1 MGNMKVVHPKL
12 FLTLI
17 INYYYY
23 YYYYYYYIVIVFNG
37 HWLVMNKE

>member
-12 FLTLI
+12 FLTII

-23 YYYYYYYIVIVFNG
+23 FYYNIIIIFND
-37 HWLVMNKE
+37 HWLVINKE

>member
-12 FLTLI
+12 FLTII

-23 YYYYYYYIVIVFNG
+23 FYYNIIIIFND
-37 HWLVMNKE
+37 HWLVISKE

>member
-12 FLTLI
+12 FLTII

-23 YYYYYYYIVIVFNG
+23 YYYIIIIIFDD

>member
-12 FLTLI
+12 FLTII

-23 YYYYYYYIVIVFNG
+23 YYIIIIIFDD
-37 HWLVMNKE
+37 HWLVMNME

>member
-1 MGNMKVVHPKL
+1 MGNMKVVHPKI
-12 FLTLI
+12 FLTII

-23 YYYYYYYIVIVFNG
+23 YYYIIIIIFDD